1 MCIITLI
8 YMIIDRDIM
17 QTLTELLGYRI
28 VKNFEFTCALIPVPS
43 GAPQNLAIINSNCTS
58 VTISWDSV
66 QCIHRNGLITHYIF
80 SYGRGRDGENNQV
93 NVTVNITNP
102 DDGGSFTA
110 TGIDN
115 TKNYIFKVAAV
126 NEAGVGMLAN
136 VTVSTQRNGNL
147 LQ

>member
-1 MCIITLI
+1 M
-8 YMIIDRDIM
+8 
-17 QTLTELLGYRI
+17 
-28 VKNFEFTCALIPVPS
+28 
-43 GAPQNLAIINSNCTS
+43 
-58 VTISWDSV
+58 TISWDSLE
-66 QCIHRNGLITHYIF
+66 CIHRNGLITHYII

-93 NVTVNITNP
+93 NVTVNITDQ

-110 TGIDN
+110 SRIDN